1 MQKCERGMFSRS
13 LHIMHSFYYFFQQQ
27 EECAISANLVG
38 KADEVA
44 LFQDLPEII
53 EKLNKLNE
61 VR

>member
-1 MQKCERGMFSRS
+1 MFSRS